1 MACLTPPLNKVPR
14 GDYVCPHCNRDGVT
28 VQDVAEERKRQRAL
42 QETNPAPLQ
51 PTAPLFRDA
60 AARRRKHEQ
69 SVFDSRIV
77 AVKER
82 KGEDKKLAVLTY
94 LGANAG
100 LKSYRAKF
108 GDGSSTLLSPT
119 EVKRGL
125 MPEGTT
131 LS

>member
-1 MACLTPPLNKVPR
+1 
-14 GDYVCPHCNRDGVT
+14 
-28 VQDVAEERKRQRAL
+28 L
-42 QETNPAPLQ
+42 QEINSAPLHQ
-51 PTAPLFRDA
+51 SPA
-60 AARRRKHEQ
+60 HEQ

-77 AVKER
+77 AIKGR

-94 LGANAG
+94 LGANAD

-119 EVKRGL
+119 EVKRRL

-131 LS
+131 LSGLSGSQAIRIALFLLLLLVNIGTSQHLAGIYCSINMTAASCL